1 MPDQQRPEQRQDHEA
16 LAEATAAGLPAVVG
30 DVIEGD
36 TGGYHHYA
44 DRDQVSGWLS
54 DAGLELVDEEEE
66 WLGGYGY
73 RHLFLRSATRSDAGA
88 AADDNPLV

>member
-1 MPDQQRPEQRQDHEA
+1 
-16 LAEATAAGLPAVVG
+16 
-30 DVIEGD
+30 
-36 TGGYHHYA
+36 
-44 DRDQVSGWLS
+44 
-54 DAGLELVDEEEE
+54 VDEEEE